1 MLLHKKTLSDQCFNA
16 FSMYRTLKTRLEE
29 AEEEADEA
37 CCGKWHLR
45 DDSDGVLRAVQD
57 AKKLTHIGERNS

>member
-1 MLLHKKTLSDQCFNA
+1 
-16 FSMYRTLKTRLEE
+16 MYRTLKTRLEE